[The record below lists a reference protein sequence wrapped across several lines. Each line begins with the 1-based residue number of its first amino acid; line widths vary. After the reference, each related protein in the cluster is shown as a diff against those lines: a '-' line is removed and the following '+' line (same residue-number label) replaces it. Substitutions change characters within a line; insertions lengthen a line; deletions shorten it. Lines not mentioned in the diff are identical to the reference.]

1 MGSKKLDKWNKSSP
15 FATNVDDGE
24 NDEDREGDGE
34 EEEKDRG
41 DDLGERAGADV
52 LGKNLIIYYY

>member
-1 MGSKKLDKWNKSSP
+1 M
-15 FATNVDDGE
+15 DDGE
-24 NDEDREGDGE
+24 NDEDGEGDGE